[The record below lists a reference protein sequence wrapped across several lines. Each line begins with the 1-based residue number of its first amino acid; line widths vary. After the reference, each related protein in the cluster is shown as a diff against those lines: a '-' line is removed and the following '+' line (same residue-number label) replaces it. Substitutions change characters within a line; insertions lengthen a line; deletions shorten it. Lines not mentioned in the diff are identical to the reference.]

1 MLFFDFFSINFF
13 PNSWQWYQR
22 DQKHRE
28 IHHRVFILR
37 SRLGC
42 LTFNKLDGIPMYIIE
57 YVY

>member
-28 IHHRVFILR
+28 IHHRVFY
-37 SRLGC
+37 SKKSLGM
-42 LTFNKLDGIPMYIIE
+42 LNKLDRIPMYIIE